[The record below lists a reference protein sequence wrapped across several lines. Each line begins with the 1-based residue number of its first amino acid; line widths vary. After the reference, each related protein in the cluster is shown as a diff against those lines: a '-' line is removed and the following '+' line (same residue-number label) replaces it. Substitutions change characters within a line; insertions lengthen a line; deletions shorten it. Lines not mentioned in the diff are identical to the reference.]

1 MAKPAA
7 VKRLAD
13 DLIAQDIESKY
24 LARVLERVSQEQQL
38 DNLRNEIAREIAQA
52 LGRSEDRVNLAL
64 AELELLRARYERAR
78 AAGEPESELKA
89 LVRAHDAQ
97 RAVAKARLHEL
108 LIHREAIG
116 FRRNQ
121 LLYELYPI
129 PLRLEPTCRPRST

>member
-1 MAKPAA
+1 

-13 DLIAQDIESKY
+13 GLIAEGIESKY
-24 LARVLERVSQEQQL
+24 LARVLERVSPEQQL
-38 DNLRNEIAREIAQA
+38 DNLRNEIAQEIAQA

-64 AELELLRARYERAR
+64 AELELLRARHERAR
-78 AAGEPESELKA
+78 AAGEPEHELQA

-129 PLRLEPTCRPRST
+129 PPRLEPTCRPRST

>member
-1 MAKPAA
+1 MAKPST
-7 VKRLAD
+7 VNRLAA
-13 DLIAQDIESKY
+13 DLVAEGIESKY
-24 LARVLERVSQEQQL
+24 LARVLERVSPDQQL
-38 DNLRNEIAREIAQA
+38 DLLRKEIAQEIAQA

-64 AELELLRARYERAR
+64 AELELLRARYERALAR
-78 AAGEPESELKA
+78 GVPEAELQE

-97 RAVAKARLHEL
+97 RAAARARLHEL

-129 PLRLEPTCRPRST
+129 PPRLQLPTSSSV